1 MKKKRA
7 FIRVVARLL
16 DIKFNTLWQPYE
28 RILRIRKWSTGIG
41 VVLFLFVL
49 FILWDYYRTK
59 NEYFADYV
67 DRWGIPEGVVE
78 LSAEQVKK
86 STHYRFEYTHRS
98 ILGKRKGH
106 AEKSCFCQFCRFS
119 YRAQF

>member
-1 MKKKRA
+1 M
-7 FIRVVARLL
+7 L

-86 STHYRFEYTHRS
+86 EVHIIVSNIPTVVYW
-98 ILGKRKGH
+98 GK
-106 AEKSCFCQFCRFS
+106 E
-119 YRAQF
+119 RAR

>member
-41 VVLFLFVL
+41 VV
-49 FILWDYYRTK
+49 FIL
-59 NEYFADYV
+59 
-67 DRWGIPEGVVE
+67 I
-78 LSAEQVKK
+78 
-86 STHYRFEYTHRS
+86 RFIH
-98 ILGKRKGH
+98 LVGLLPD
-106 AEKSCFCQFCRFS
+106 
-119 YRAQF
+119 